1 MIFYKPLLI
10 VLFAFTFLK
19 ADIVYNGS
27 CGNYD
32 YNITTETNK
41 YYGCMC
47 DGSKLLVYENS
58 KKAYIRG
65 LYFDVAVSNS
75 YDIYSL
81 SNYKVLKSY
90 DFEEGQVK
98 LYDIESFYYELLF
111 ALTGLLLAYMIIS
124 LFIRAII

>member
-1 MIFYKPLLI
+1 MFGKPLFI
-10 VLFAFTFLK
+10 VLFIFTFSK
-19 ADIVYNGS
+19 ADIVYNGT

-47 DGSKLLVYENS
+47 DGSKLLVYEDA
-58 KKAYIRG
+58 KKPYIRG
-65 LYFDVAVSNS
+65 LYFDLSVSNA
-75 YDIYSL
+75 YDVYNL
-81 SNYKVLKSY
+81 SSYKVLKSY

-98 LYDIESFYYELLF
+98 QYDIESFYYELLF
-111 ALTGLLLAYMIIS
+111 ALTGLLLGYMIIS